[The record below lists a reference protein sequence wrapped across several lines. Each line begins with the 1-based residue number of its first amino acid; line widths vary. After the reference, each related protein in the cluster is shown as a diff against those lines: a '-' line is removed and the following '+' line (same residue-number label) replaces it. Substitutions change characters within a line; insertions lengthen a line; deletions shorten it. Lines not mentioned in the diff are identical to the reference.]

1 MGHFHG
7 SDLCKAK
14 GQQCHSCHKRDHF
27 AHVCFSNKRKDTK
40 HNSNYTNRNTPSTSH
55 ASFNKTNFSKTDNRN
70 NILSLNNVTRDSD
83 SSDEFLFKISGSGV
97 CNDVFVFVDNF
108 KCPFQVDSGASCNIM
123 DYGTFVQMCETQP
136 FSLGSDGTRVFP
148 YGSSEPLCLKG
159 HFYANLTYGKS
170 RKIAKI
176 LVSSTGNSG
185 CLLGRKTAVD
195 LGLLNLN
202 YVHQLKID
210 NVRPAIKDILNKY
223 ANIFEGLGKLKGVQ
237 LKLNIDPSV
246 APVTQHLRRIPFHVR
261 GIR

>member
-1 MGHFHG
+1 MDNKIRDIEEQLNALKVFNSGSSTRPRNFSRYRNNNTTCYGCGEVGHFHG

-159 HFYANLTYGKS
+159 HFL
-170 RKIAKI
+170 
-176 LVSSTGNSG
+176 
-185 CLLGRKTAVD
+185 C
-195 LGLLNLN
+195 
-202 YVHQLKID
+202 
-210 NVRPAIKDILNKY
+210 
-223 ANIFEGLGKLKGVQ
+223 
-237 LKLNIDPSV
+237 
-246 APVTQHLRRIPFHVR
+246 
-261 GIR
+261 